1 MATCCLCLGSD
12 WCCRMTTLQWD
23 RFRVLR
29 YLFDGVKQPE
39 DWAHPHC
46 LEKLGLHPIPA
57 EPQPNLWENMRMA
70 FVDHMYHLMQ
80 GNRDIQDHETLIKV
94 LHIQILGDHPLAS
107 KLAVVALHKLVAR
120 SVVMLLVLDFT
131 RRTEGTIR
139 KLIEREEAIDWGI
152 FVMQRDHQHRMA
164 GIQRKGMLQN
174 MQGTEHKQRKEL
186 HHQEVVDRRALRSQM
201 LMDRRNRIQLETGPC
216 TYLGRYSVSHWI
228 LRMLRAHG
236 PHLPPLYATFHAVAE
251 WFRHQ
256 RHDVRY
262 VCKYGATIVFA
273 WQRQHAH
280 AFTQKHQLWVHI
292 HKHFFPDEPAPEPP
306 RHGIERFF
314 IK

>member
-1 MATCCLCLGSD
+1 
-12 WCCRMTTLQWD
+12 MTTLQWD
-23 RFRVLR
+23 RYRVLR
-29 YLFDGVKQPE
+29 YLFNGVKQPE
-39 DWAHPHC
+39 DWAHPRC

-57 EPQPNLWENMRMA
+57 EPQPNLWEKLRMA
-70 FVDHMYHLMQ
+70 FMDHMLHLME
-80 GNRDIQDHETLIKV
+80 GNRDIEDRETLIKV
-94 LHIQILGDHPLAS
+94 LHVQIIGDHPSAS
-107 KLAVVALHKLVAR
+107 QLGVVALHKLVAQ
-120 SVVMLLVLDFT
+120 SVVTLVALDYM
-131 RRTEGTIR
+131 RRSEDTIR
-139 KLIEREEAIDWGI
+139 KRIERSEAIEWGT
-152 FVMQRDHQHRMA
+152 FERERDHR
-164 GIQRKGMLQN
+164 RKGMVCN
-174 MQGTEHKQRKEL
+174 IQGTEHEQRKEL
-186 HHQEVVDRRALRSQM
+186 HRQELVERRALRSQM
-201 LMDRRNRIQLETGPC
+201 SMDQRNRIRLETGPC

-228 LRMLRAHG
+228 LRMMRAHG